1 MTSSPAPFR
10 ASAEFA
16 QLAGRPGRGD
26 ASAVH
31 FTVLVRRPWWN
42 KASTPG
48 SWIAAAAQTVA
59 RIQLGFS
66 RAIRRPNLKQFAD
79 VTTVTLE
86 TVTDSIKWLVL
97 LVQVPAEP
105 SRHRV
110 AVWRQLRKTGAAP
123 IHSGSWVIP
132 DAPAFTEGIERAK
145 ELCRNAGGSF
155 TILHASP
162 DDAQS
167 THALDSAFRAARVDE
182 WNEFLGDCNKFM
194 QEIAKEIS
202 IEKFTYAELEEED
215 QSLER
220 LRRWYRELKKRDV
233 LWLEEAVQADE
244 ALRAGSLAL
253 EEYARL
259 VYAAENEI

>member
-1 MTSSPAPFR
+1 M
-10 ASAEFA
+10 
-16 QLAGRPGRGD
+16 
-26 ASAVH
+26 
-31 FTVLVRRPWWN
+31 
-42 KASTPG
+42 
-48 SWIAAAAQTVA
+48 A
-59 RIQLGFS
+59 RIHLGFY
-66 RAIRRPNLKQFAD
+66 RAIRLPKLDQFAD

-86 TVTDSIKWLVL
+86 IVTESIKWLVL

-123 IHSGSWVIP
+123 IQSGSWVIP
-132 DAPAFTEGIERAK
+132 DAPAFTDGIERAK
-145 ELCRNAGGSF
+145 GLCRNAGGSF

-167 THALDSAFRAARVDE
+167 AHALDSAFRAARVDE

>member
-1 MTSSPAPFR
+1 
-10 ASAEFA
+10 
-16 QLAGRPGRGD
+16 
-26 ASAVH
+26 
-31 FTVLVRRPWWN
+31 
-42 KASTPG
+42 
-48 SWIAAAAQTVA
+48 
-59 RIQLGFS
+59 
-66 RAIRRPNLKQFAD
+66 
-79 VTTVTLE
+79 VTE
-86 TVTDSIKWLVL
+86 SIKWLVL

-123 IHSGSWVIP
+123 IQSGSWVIP
-132 DAPAFTEGIERAK
+132 DAPAFTDGIERAK
-145 ELCRNAGGSF
+145 GLCRNAGGSF

-167 THALDSAFRAARVDE
+167 AHALDSAFRAARVDE